1 MMNLELEVKAA
12 ASGGDG
18 LPFPE
23 AIKGWGANYR
33 LTEPLPSEVHSN
45 VKAEFVKGSRDYS
58 QKALVSSSL
67 SSAERSLAGARP
79 RDPGYPAVREAQQE
93 AQRHPSVNFPRFR
106 RSYCKR
112 CGRHQ
117 LHRVTQYRRGK
128 DSPVSQGTRRYL
140 RKQRGYGGQ
149 TKPVFRKKAK
159 TTKKVVLRL
168 ECMVPNCR
176 CKRLLAIK
184 RCKHFEVGGVKKV
197 KGQMIQF

>member
-23 AIKGWGANYR
+23 AVKGRGANHR
-33 LTEPLPSEVHSN
+33 LTEPLPSEVHAN

-58 QKALVSSSL
+58 QKAL
-67 SSAERSLAGARP
+67 
-79 RDPGYPAVREAQQE
+79 PAVREAQQE
-93 AQRHPSVNFPRFR
+93 AQRPPSVNFPRFR

-128 DSPVSQGTRRYL
+128 DSRVSQGTRRYL
-140 RKQRGYGGQ
+140 RKQKGYGGQ
-149 TKPVFRKKAK
+149 KKPVFRKKAK
-159 TTKKVVLRL
+159 TTKKVVVRL
-168 ECMVPNCR
+168 ECTVPD
-176 CKRLLAIK
+176 CKCKSFLAIK
-184 RCKHFEVGGVKKV
+184 RCKHFEVGGVKKI